1 MYYFI
6 QYFVILDCL
15 KNYKSRFN
23 KTKKATVLLWQV
35 APLVK
40 IKYYFLPVKLS
51 IPWKIPTTSPKIK
64 SNNFI
69 GRIA

>member
-40 IKYYFLPVKLS
+40 IKNLLSTSEIIHTMEDTNNLAENKVK
-51 IPWKIPTTSPKIK
+51 
-64 SNNFI
+64 
-69 GRIA
+69 

>member
-40 IKYYFLPVKLS
+40 IKYLLSTNEIIHTMEDTNNLAENKVK
-51 IPWKIPTTSPKIK
+51 
-64 SNNFI
+64 
-69 GRIA
+69 

>member
-35 APLVK
+35 ASLVK
-40 IKYYFLPVKLS
+40 IKYLLSTSEIIHTMEDTNNLAENKVK
-51 IPWKIPTTSPKIK
+51 
-64 SNNFI
+64 
-69 GRIA
+69 

>member
-23 KTKKATVLLWQV
+23 KTKKATVLLWTWLLSLKYLLS
-35 APLVK
+35 AGEIFHTMEDTNNLAENKVK
-40 IKYYFLPVKLS
+40 
-51 IPWKIPTTSPKIK
+51 
-64 SNNFI
+64 
-69 GRIA
+69 

>member
-35 APLVK
+35 ASLVK
-40 IKYYFLPVKLS
+40 IKYLLSTSEVIHTMEDTNNLAENKVK
-51 IPWKIPTTSPKIK
+51 
-64 SNNFI
+64 
-69 GRIA
+69 